1 MMENSGAVRRHRNRF
16 HCLKMI
22 IRTQINSVRDSV
34 VRFVVHSTRRA
45 MVLRCLVFSADV
57 HGCPDL
63 KSKVVFEFSNICLRN
78 HLEGE
83 ER

>member
-1 MMENSGAVRRHRNRF
+1 
-16 HCLKMI
+16 
-22 IRTQINSVRDSV
+22 
-34 VRFVVHSTRRA
+34 

-63 KSKVVFEFSNICLRN
+63 KSKFVFEFSNICLRN